1 MYSGT
6 VFEGRRLRP
15 EQVVLLVKGVVKG
28 EQAQILA
35 NEIGVCRQ
43 TVQAI
48 GQQIHANA
56 QHLQADNPLDR
67 DEQTETDEMYQNAG
81 GKSDPHLDPADRPRR
96 RANKQRGHGTY
107 ENDRPPIV
115 GTVGRESGKVRL
127 RMVEHTDRAT
137 LCEHVEQ
144 FTTPGTQVYTDEWR
158 GYNHV
163 DRPHNSVC
171 HAQKEWA
178 RDDAGDGIREVHIN
192 RVEGLWTL
200 VRNFMRLFRG
210 VHKKFLAADLAICEF
225 HLNLKRITPDFI
237 AALVAAPL

>member
-1 MYSGT
+1 MACAYWRACLQEAWALRMTKSSHVPDYRCRRFDKRYNVYSGT

-81 GKSDPHLDPADRPRR
+81 GKVIRP
-96 RANKQRGHGTY
+96 
-107 ENDRPPIV
+107 
-115 GTVGRESGKVRL
+115 
-127 RMVEHTDRAT
+127 
-137 LCEHVEQ
+137 
-144 FTTPGTQVYTDEWR
+144 
-158 GYNHV
+158 
-163 DRPHNSVC
+163 
-171 HAQKEWA
+171 
-178 RDDAGDGIREVHIN
+178 
-192 RVEGLWTL
+192 
-200 VRNFMRLFRG
+200 
-210 VHKKFLAADLAICEF
+210 
-225 HLNLKRITPDFI
+225 
-237 AALVAAPL
+237 